1 MSQPIQLNTVEKE
14 AIYRMRELFALQKE
28 VSIATEVSEEQEFIT
43 TLRNRHYILK
53 SHSCVFRKPKKI

>member
-28 VSIATEVSEEQEFIT
+28 VSIATEVS
-43 TLRNRHYILK
+43 
-53 SHSCVFRKPKKI
+53 